1 MRPLNLSLMNLPLN
15 LPLNLPSRWIKVL
28 LMVLLGMVAA
38 GSFFYNQTLI
48 RELNE
53 KERNAV
59 ELWAK
64 ALEFSNNPA
73 LAGEDAGATG
83 AGELAA
89 QQFVIE
95 ELILGTRHEI
105 PTIVT
110 DASGE
115 IIQFRFLEEREVRP
129 ALIDEYAAVNEPIT
143 IEFGEGEQRQTQV
156 IYFGESDTIRFLR
169 VVPYVQFS
177 ILTLLIGIGVVTF
190 RSISRAE
197 QSNLWVGMAKEAAHQ
212 LGTPLSSLYGWV
224 QLLKDTAGP
233 GLSDESSGGNTGGR
247 LGTSSS
253 EGVDGDSGGSTDENS
268 GTPVPTPSTVSKE
281 DLLRYIYEAEND
293 VSRIETVAERFN
305 KIGSSPELKETRLD
319 PIIRR
324 VVEYMERRTP
334 QLGRD
339 AVIRTRTDISRPV
352 ALNAQLFQWALEN
365 LIKNAMDA
373 LPSGTKDN
381 QIEIHAFE
389 QASQLVIDVTDNG
402 SGIPKSAVSQ
412 VFKPGYSTKKRGWG
426 LGLSLTRR
434 IIETYH
440 NGKITVHKT
449 SPGQGTTFR
458 IQLPFSV

>member
-1 MRPLNLSLMNLPLN
+1 
-15 LPLNLPSRWIKVL
+15 
-28 LMVLLGMVAA
+28 MVAA

-73 LAGEDAGATG
+73 LAGDDAGETG

-169 VVPYVQFS
+169 VVPFVQFS

-233 GLSDESSGGNTGGR
+233 GLSEKSSGAGSGGNTGR
-247 LGTSSS
+247 SL
-253 EGVDGDSGGSTDENS
+253 DGSTGGNIDENSDGSTDEPS
-268 GTPVPTPSTVSKE
+268 IIPKTPSNTSSSAPTPSTVSKE

-389 QASQLVIDVTDNG
+389 QAGQLVIDVTDNG
-402 SGIPKSAVSQ
+402 SGIPKAAVSQ